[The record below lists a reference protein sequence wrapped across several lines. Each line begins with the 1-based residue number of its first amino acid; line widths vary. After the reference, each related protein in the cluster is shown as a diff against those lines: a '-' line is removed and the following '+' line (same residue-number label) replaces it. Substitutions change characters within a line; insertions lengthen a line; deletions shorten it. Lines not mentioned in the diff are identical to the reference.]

1 MSFGTQLR
9 LARKRKGLTQ
19 KDLAD
24 AVGAR
29 HNTVSNWEAG
39 RNQPDPDTVRAL
51 CAAGSLM
58 LCWGWF
64 SYLKLEGMRIFWL
77 KPSQASPKVPYI
89 HQRFK
94 GKRPHRPA
102 FRKDSADFDDD
113 LTSATAGDLEAFS
126 ERAAA
131 MSRVW
136 ARAGAGVLLFVVSFF
151 S

>member
-51 CAAGSLM
+51 CAL
-58 LCWGWF
+58 
-64 SYLKLEGMRIFWL
+64 LEVDSNYFYETEAVE
-77 KPSQASPKVPYI
+77 SQLSDIEFALFCEVRELIDQDKQDVLDFI
-89 HQRFK
+89 RFK
-94 GKRPHRPA
+94 KAMREKRQRP
-102 FRKDSADFDDD
+102 
-113 LTSATAGDLEAFS
+113 
-126 ERAAA
+126 
-131 MSRVW
+131 
-136 ARAGAGVLLFVVSFF
+136 
-151 S
+151 

>member
-51 CAAGSLM
+51 CAL
-58 LCWGWF
+58 
-64 SYLKLEGMRIFWL
+64 LEVDSNYFYETEAVE
-77 KPSQASPKVPYI
+77 SQLSRKYGLTERYI
-89 HQRFK
+89 RTILQEE
-94 GKRPHRPA
+94 GL
-102 FRKDSADFDDD
+102 RKS
-113 LTSATAGDLEAFS
+113 S
-126 ERAAA
+126 
-131 MSRVW
+131 
-136 ARAGAGVLLFVVSFF
+136 
-151 S
+151 